1 RVTIPM
7 AEGVESLNAA
17 IAAGILLFEA
27 KLSLARRSGRGQGE
41 VSRRDPQVPR
51 SGSQ

>member
-1 RVTIPM
+1 VTIPM

-27 KLSLARRSGRGQGE
+27 RR
-41 VSRRDPQVPR
+41 RR
-51 SGSQ
+51 